1 MSYVKSVSG
10 SDYRFLVRGVMLYHT
25 CPWLNLLNGPLMFKR
40 RYVTL
45 LPLFV
50 LLAACSSK
58 PKPTETDT
66 TTGTPS
72 GGFLLEPQ
80 HNVMQMGGDFA
91 NNPNAQQFIDK
102 MVNKHGFDRQQ
113 LQEILSQAKRLDSVL
128 RLMDNQAPT
137 TSVKPPSGPNGAW
150 LRYRKKF
157 ITPDNVQNGVVFW
170 NQYEDALN
178 RAWQVYGVP
187 PEIIVGIIGVETRW
201 GRVMG
206 KTRILDAL
214 ATLSFNYPRRAE
226 YFSGELETFLL
237 MARDEQDDPLN
248 LKGSF
253 AGAMGY
259 GQFMPSSYKQY
270 AVDFSGDG
278 HINLWDPVDAIGSV
292 ANYFKAHGWV
302 KGDQVAVMANGQAPG
317 LPNGFKTKYSISQ
330 LAAAG
335 LTPQQPL
342 GNHQQASL
350 LRLDVGTGYQ
360 YWYGLPNFYTIT
372 RYNHSTHYAMAVWQL
387 GQAVAL
393 ARSEPVCGGGRN
405 SVCTEDYSGGLVTG
419 EGFQIS

>member
-330 LAAAG
+330 LATAG

-393 ARSEPVCGGGRN
+393 ARV
-405 SVCTEDYSGGLVTG
+405 
-419 EGFQIS
+419 Q

>member
-80 HNVMQMGGDFA
+80 HNVMQMGGDFS

-393 ARSEPVCGGGRN
+393 ARV
-405 SVCTEDYSGGLVTG
+405 
-419 EGFQIS
+419 Q

>member
-10 SDYRFLVRGVMLYHT
+10 SDYRFLVQGGMLYHT

-58 PKPTETDT
+58 PKPTETET

-102 MVNKHGFDRQQ
+102 MVNKHGFNRQQ

-393 ARSEPVCGGGRN
+393 ARV
-405 SVCTEDYSGGLVTG
+405 
-419 EGFQIS
+419 Q

>member
-1 MSYVKSVSG
+1 
-10 SDYRFLVRGVMLYHT
+10 
-25 CPWLNLLNGPLMFKR
+25 MFKR

-278 HINLWDPVDAIGSV
+278 YINLWDPVDAIGSV

-317 LPNGFKTKYSISQ
+317 LPNGFKTRYSISQ

-393 ARSEPVCGGGRN
+393 ARV
-405 SVCTEDYSGGLVTG
+405 
-419 EGFQIS
+419 Q

>member
-58 PKPTETDT
+58 PKPTETET

-80 HNVMQMGGDFA
+80 HNVMQMGVDFA

-393 ARSEPVCGGGRN
+393 ARV
-405 SVCTEDYSGGLVTG
+405 
-419 EGFQIS
+419 Q

>member
-10 SDYRFLVRGVMLYHT
+10 SDYRFLVRGGMLYHT

-45 LPLFV
+45 LPLFM

-58 PKPTETDT
+58 PKPTETKT

-317 LPNGFKTKYSISQ
+317 LPNGFKTRYSISQ

-393 ARSEPVCGGGRN
+393 ARV
-405 SVCTEDYSGGLVTG
+405 
-419 EGFQIS
+419 Q

>member
-1 MSYVKSVSG
+1 
-10 SDYRFLVRGVMLYHT
+10 
-25 CPWLNLLNGPLMFKR
+25 MFKR

-58 PKPTETDT
+58 PKPTETET

-372 RYNHSTHYAMAVWQL
+372 RYNHSTHDAMAVWQL

-393 ARSEPVCGGGRN
+393 ARV
-405 SVCTEDYSGGLVTG
+405 
-419 EGFQIS
+419 Q

>member
-25 CPWLNLLNGPLMFKR
+25 CPWLNLLNGSLMFKR

-393 ARSEPVCGGGRN
+393 ARV
-405 SVCTEDYSGGLVTG
+405 
-419 EGFQIS
+419 Q

>member
-80 HNVMQMGGDFA
+80 HNVMQVGGDFA

-317 LPNGFKTKYSISQ
+317 LPNGFKTRYSISQ

-393 ARSEPVCGGGRN
+393 ARV
-405 SVCTEDYSGGLVTG
+405 
-419 EGFQIS
+419 Q

>member
-91 NNPNAQQFIDK
+91 NNPNAQQFIDR

-206 KTRILDAL
+206 KTCILDAL

-393 ARSEPVCGGGRN
+393 ARV
-405 SVCTEDYSGGLVTG
+405 
-419 EGFQIS
+419 Q

>member
-10 SDYRFLVRGVMLYHT
+10 SDYRFLVRGGMLYHT

-102 MVNKHGFDRQQ
+102 MVNKHGFDRLQ

-393 ARSEPVCGGGRN
+393 ARV
-405 SVCTEDYSGGLVTG
+405 
-419 EGFQIS
+419 Q

>member
-58 PKPTETDT
+58 PKPTETET

-113 LQEILSQAKRLDSVL
+113 LQEVLSQAKRLDSVL

-393 ARSEPVCGGGRN
+393 ARV
-405 SVCTEDYSGGLVTG
+405 
-419 EGFQIS
+419 Q

>member
-1 MSYVKSVSG
+1 MSYVKSASG

-393 ARSEPVCGGGRN
+393 ARV
-405 SVCTEDYSGGLVTG
+405 
-419 EGFQIS
+419 Q

>member
-58 PKPTETDT
+58 PKPTETET

-157 ITPDNVQNGVVFW
+157 ITPDNVQNGVIFW

-393 ARSEPVCGGGRN
+393 ARV
-405 SVCTEDYSGGLVTG
+405 
-419 EGFQIS
+419 Q

>member
-10 SDYRFLVRGVMLYHT
+10 SDYRFLVRGGMLYHT

-58 PKPTETDT
+58 PKPTEAET

-317 LPNGFKTKYSISQ
+317 LPNGFKTRYSISQ

-393 ARSEPVCGGGRN
+393 ARV
-405 SVCTEDYSGGLVTG
+405 
-419 EGFQIS
+419 Q

>member
-1 MSYVKSVSG
+1 MGYVKSVSG

-58 PKPTETDT
+58 PKPTETET

-393 ARSEPVCGGGRN
+393 ARV
-405 SVCTEDYSGGLVTG
+405 
-419 EGFQIS
+419 Q

>member
-58 PKPTETDT
+58 PKPTETET

-372 RYNHSTHYAMAVWQL
+372 RYNHSTHDAMAVWQL

-393 ARSEPVCGGGRN
+393 ARV
-405 SVCTEDYSGGLVTG
+405 
-419 EGFQIS
+419 Q

>member
-360 YWYGLPNFYTIT
+360 HWYGLPNFYTIT

-393 ARSEPVCGGGRN
+393 ARV
-405 SVCTEDYSGGLVTG
+405 
-419 EGFQIS
+419 Q

>member
-178 RAWQVYGVP
+178 RTWQVYGVP

-393 ARSEPVCGGGRN
+393 ARV
-405 SVCTEDYSGGLVTG
+405 
-419 EGFQIS
+419 Q

>member
-372 RYNHSTHYAMAVWQL
+372 LYNHSTHYAMAVWQL

-393 ARSEPVCGGGRN
+393 ARV
-405 SVCTEDYSGGLVTG
+405 
-419 EGFQIS
+419 Q

>member
-91 NNPNAQQFIDK
+91 NNPNVQQFIDK

-393 ARSEPVCGGGRN
+393 ARV
-405 SVCTEDYSGGLVTG
+405 
-419 EGFQIS
+419 Q

>member
-58 PKPTETDT
+58 PKPTETET

-113 LQEILSQAKRLDSVL
+113 LQEILSHAKRLDSVL

-302 KGDQVAVMANGQAPG
+302 KGDQVAIMANGQAPG

-393 ARSEPVCGGGRN
+393 ARV
-405 SVCTEDYSGGLVTG
+405 
-419 EGFQIS
+419 Q

>member
-58 PKPTETDT
+58 PKPTETET

-91 NNPNAQQFIDK
+91 NNPNAQQFIDR

-317 LPNGFKTKYSISQ
+317 LPNGFKTRYSISQ

-350 LRLDVGTGYQ
+350 LRLDVGSGYQ

-393 ARSEPVCGGGRN
+393 ARV
-405 SVCTEDYSGGLVTG
+405 
-419 EGFQIS
+419 Q

>member
-91 NNPNAQQFIDK
+91 NNPNAQQFIDR

-302 KGDQVAVMANGQAPG
+302 KGEQVAVMANGQAPG

-393 ARSEPVCGGGRN
+393 ARV
-405 SVCTEDYSGGLVTG
+405 
-419 EGFQIS
+419 Q

>member
-10 SDYRFLVRGVMLYHT
+10 SDYRFLVRGGMLYHT

-45 LPLFV
+45 LPLFM

-58 PKPTETDT
+58 PKPTETET

-214 ATLSFNYPRRAE
+214 AALSFNYPRRAE

-317 LPNGFKTKYSISQ
+317 LPNGFKTRYSISQ

-393 ARSEPVCGGGRN
+393 ARV
-405 SVCTEDYSGGLVTG
+405 
-419 EGFQIS
+419 Q

>member
-58 PKPTETDT
+58 PKPTETET

-317 LPNGFKTKYSISQ
+317 LPNGFKTRYSISQ
-330 LAAAG
+330 LATAG

-342 GNHQQASL
+342 GNHQQARL

-393 ARSEPVCGGGRN
+393 ARV
-405 SVCTEDYSGGLVTG
+405 
-419 EGFQIS
+419 Q

>member
-58 PKPTETDT
+58 PKPTETET

-91 NNPNAQQFIDK
+91 NNPNAQQFIDR

-113 LQEILSQAKRLDSVL
+113 LQEILSQAKRLGSVL

-317 LPNGFKTKYSISQ
+317 LPNGFKTRYSISQ

-393 ARSEPVCGGGRN
+393 ARV
-405 SVCTEDYSGGLVTG
+405 
-419 EGFQIS
+419 Q

>member
-157 ITPDNVQNGVVFW
+157 ITPDNEQNGVVFW

-393 ARSEPVCGGGRN
+393 ARV
-405 SVCTEDYSGGLVTG
+405 
-419 EGFQIS
+419 Q

>member
-335 LTPQQPL
+335 LTPQQRL

-393 ARSEPVCGGGRN
+393 ARV
-405 SVCTEDYSGGLVTG
+405 
-419 EGFQIS
+419 Q

>member
-58 PKPTETDT
+58 PKPTETET

-157 ITPDNVQNGVVFW
+157 ITPDNVQNGVIFW

-302 KGDQVAVMANGQAPG
+302 KGNQVAVMANGQAPG
-317 LPNGFKTKYSISQ
+317 LPNGFKTRYSISQ

-393 ARSEPVCGGGRN
+393 ARV
-405 SVCTEDYSGGLVTG
+405 
-419 EGFQIS
+419 Q

>member
-58 PKPTETDT
+58 PKPTETET

-214 ATLSFNYPRRAE
+214 VTLSFNYPRRAE

-393 ARSEPVCGGGRN
+393 ARV
-405 SVCTEDYSGGLVTG
+405 
-419 EGFQIS
+419 Q

>member
-58 PKPTETDT
+58 PKPTETET

-317 LPNGFKTKYSISQ
+317 LPNGFKTRYSISQ

-387 GQAVAL
+387 GQVVAL
-393 ARSEPVCGGGRN
+393 ARV
-405 SVCTEDYSGGLVTG
+405 
-419 EGFQIS
+419 Q

>member
-393 ARSEPVCGGGRN
+393 ARVR
-405 SVCTEDYSGGLVTG
+405 
-419 EGFQIS
+419 